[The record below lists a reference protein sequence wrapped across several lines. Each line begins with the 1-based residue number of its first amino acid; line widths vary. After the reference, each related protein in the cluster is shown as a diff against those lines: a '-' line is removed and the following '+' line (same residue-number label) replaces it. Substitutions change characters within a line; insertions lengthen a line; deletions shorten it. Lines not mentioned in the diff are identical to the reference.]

1 VGVDAVVKAAPDAGS
16 PSRRERERRTHR
28 ASGLRGWQFEL
39 VLLLA
44 IVLAG
49 ALTVLARTAAYF
61 AIDLQITRALQSI
74 QAPWLGTVLHAV
86 SWTGFPP
93 QVNVLAGILI
103 VCLFLAGLRLE
114 AGMIVLLGLGGAA
127 IWFALTWYVD
137 RPRPS
142 PDLVHVAVQIP
153 AGSFP
158 SGHVLNLTAVCG
170 FLMYVVTRR
179 VADKLLRRLVILL
192 LAVLVVTMGISRV
205 YDGGHWPSDVLGG
218 YLFGGIWLALGIRIY
233 TWARVSAGHGAAQPD
248 LVQPDLV
255 QPNLAQTHP
264 ARPGPGG

>member
-1 VGVDAVVKAAPDAGS
+1 MKAATDSGS
-16 PSRRERERRTHR
+16 AAWRERERWTRR
-28 ASGLRGWQFEL
+28 ASWLRGWQFEL
-39 VLLLA
+39 ALLLA

-49 ALTVLARTAAYF
+49 ALTVLARTVGYF
-61 AIDLQITRALQSI
+61 AIDVQITRAFQSI
-74 QAPWLGTVLHAV
+74 EVPGLQLLLHAV

-103 VCLFLAGLRLE
+103 VCLVAAGLRLE

-127 IWFALTWYVD
+127 IWYALTWYVD
-137 RPRPS
+137 RPRPT
-142 PDLVHVAVQIP
+142 PDLVHVAVQID

-158 SGHVLNLTAVCG
+158 SGHVLNLTAVLG
-170 FLMYVVTRR
+170 FLMYVVIRR

-218 YLFGGIWLALGIRIY
+218 YLFGGIWL
-233 TWARVSAGHGAAQPD
+233 
-248 LVQPDLV
+248 
-255 QPNLAQTHP
+255 
-264 ARPGPGG
+264 

>member
-1 VGVDAVVKAAPDAGS
+1 MGVDSVVKAAPDAG
-16 PSRRERERRTHR
+16 PPARGNHERRTHR
-28 ASGLRGWQFEL
+28 ASGLGGWPFEL
-39 VLLLA
+39 MLALA

-49 ALTVLARTAAYF
+49 ALTVFARTVAYF

-74 QAPWLGTVLHAV
+74 QMPWLATVLHAV
-86 SWTGFPP
+86 SWIGFPP

-142 PDLVHVAVQIP
+142 PDLVHVAVQIS

-179 VADKLLRRLVILL
+179 VADKLWRRLLILL

-233 TWARVSAGHGAAQPD
+233 TWARGSTGHGAAQPD
-248 LVQPDLV
+248 LVQPDL
-255 QPNLAQTHP
+255 AQTHP
-264 ARPGPGG
+264 TRPGPGG